1 MNFSYQAYDKS
12 GVLREGVIDAT
23 DTNEASENLR
33 KNGLFVSSV
42 TAGSSGGAQK
52 TKKMKSKK
60 VSKKIIA
67 SFARELAVLVSTG
80 TPLIDAIVAIER
92 QTSNETWSQTLKR
105 VCQRL
110 EEGDSLAGALDGDR
124 RVFDAVFRSLVA
136 AGESSGHL
144 DTMLLRVAVITRK
157 QAQIKSNLMGALMYP
172 LLLIGVGVIVV
183 GLLIGVVLPRFAGM
197 FETLDTPLPTST
209 AVLMTISEF
218 VRSYWWGVIP
228 AILMAV
234 FGGCWWVTS
243 SPGQQ
248 VLGNIALKTPK
259 FGDVLRSFMTARI
272 TRLMG
277 VLLDAKVPML
287 DSIRLTRESLG
298 NQKYI
303 NMMTHAE
310 DAVTRGEPISS
321 AFSDGDLMVSSACE
335 AIRNGEQSGRLAD
348 VLVHIS
354 DYLDEDNDTV
364 IRSLSSLIEPV
375 IMIVLGILVG
385 FVAISMFL
393 PLFDLTATAGA
404 Q

>member
-1 MNFSYQAYDKS
+1 
-12 GVLREGVIDAT
+12 
-23 DTNEASENLR
+23 
-33 KNGLFVSSV
+33 
-42 TAGSSGGAQK
+42 
-52 TKKMKSKK
+52 
-60 VSKKIIA
+60 
-67 SFARELAVLVSTG
+67 
-80 TPLIDAIVAIER
+80 
-92 QTSNETWSQTLKR
+92 
-105 VCQRL
+105 
-110 EEGDSLAGALDGDR
+110 
-124 RVFDAVFRSLVA
+124 
-136 AGESSGHL
+136 
-144 DTMLLRVAVITRK
+144 
-157 QAQIKSNLMGALMYP
+157 
-172 LLLIGVGVIVV
+172 
-183 GLLIGVVLPRFAGM
+183 
-197 FETLDTPLPTST
+197 
-209 AVLMTISEF
+209 
-218 VRSYWWGVIP
+218 
-228 AILMAV
+228 
-234 FGGCWWVTS
+234 
-243 SPGQQ
+243 
-248 VLGNIALKTPK
+248 
-259 FGDVLRSFMTARI
+259 
-272 TRLMG
+272 MG